1 MNTTSSTVRKIVLIG
16 SNPNINSA
24 LEQLL
29 PSDYTLINYL
39 TDGLDELWQD
49 SEFSEHV
56 SSAVAVMLELSN
68 YERGG
73 LEFLSEFKRRFP
85 SKPVV
90 VFHDYIEKS
99 YAREILKRGAMAYL
113 PVNTFSE
120 ELDEALLTILA
131 NCIYVS
137 GQVY

>member
-1 MNTTSSTVRKIVLIG
+1 MSISNNTVRRIILIG

-24 LEQLL
+24 LEELL
-29 PSDYTLINYL
+29 PSHYTLVNYL
-39 TDGLDELWQD
+39 TNELEELWDD
-49 SEFSEHV
+49 SGFEPEV
-56 SSAVAVMLELSN
+56 NSSLAVMLELSN
-68 YERGG
+68 YESGG
-73 LEFLSEFKRRFP
+73 LEFLSEFKRSFQ

-90 VFHDYIEKS
+90 VFHDYTEKN
-99 YAREILKRGAMAYL
+99 YAREILKRGATAYL

-120 ELDEALLTILA
+120 ELDEALFTILA